1 MKKLLFLFALT
12 LFFISCEKH
21 QDFLI
26 PNSEVPVWLKAKI
39 AHDEKVIESTPQ
51 SGLEISA
58 WIRYKWEGKYFFEYR
73 NGFSSLGPEKFNFDG
88 EKIMLNQEPYLN
100 FEAEKCCKEIVWKTS
115 AYIDY

>member
-1 MKKLLFLFALT
+1 MKKLLFLFAFT

-58 WIRYKWEGKYFFEYR
+58 WIRYRWEGKYFFEYR

-88 EKIMLNQEPYLN
+88 EKIMLNQKPYLN

>member
-1 MKKLLFLFALT
+1 MKKLLSLFAFT

-73 NGFSSLGPEKFNFDG
+73 NVFSSLGPEKFNFDG

-100 FEAEKCCKEIVWKTS
+100 FEAEIFS
-115 AYIDY
+115 F